1 MKSAPPWPAAGTLLL
16 VNREHPLLRA
26 PESEELTAVDRR
38 HPDILLHRRAKVMLD
53 ELLQA
58 AGAKGSVIPVSGYR
72 SQREQRQI
80 WDDTVRER
88 GLRFTRTYVAAPGC
102 SEHQTGLA
110 VDLGENVPDL
120 DFICPCFPDSGPC
133 RALREKAAD
142 YGFVLRYPMGKEAI
156 TGIGWEP
163 WHFRYV
169 GWPHARIMTERNL
182 VLEEYLAWL
191 RTFPAEGAP
200 LRYRA
205 AGRSFEVCYAPDGHL
220 DTLEALLS
228 SGMPCQCSDTNTGGM
243 VFTLWRDAG

>member
-142 YGFVLRYPMGKEAI
+142 YGFVLRYPKGKEAI

-169 GWPHARIMTERNL
+169 GWPHARIMT
-182 VLEEYLAWL
+182 V
-191 RTFPAEGAP
+191 PKK
-200 LRYRA
+200 
-205 AGRSFEVCYAPDGHL
+205 CK
-220 DTLEALLS
+220 
-228 SGMPCQCSDTNTGGM
+228 
-243 VFTLWRDAG
+243 